1 MMDLLGLW
9 LVASKREALVASRLD
24 PDWKRFDQ
32 RGPDGVLGM
41 VDDIVVGAVVGAV
54 VVGCVDRVSAF
65 AEVLVGMAAVVVADG
80 LLGNDLV
87 QVYCVGI
94 GAGMMGADVSV
105 DKSLAVG
112 IVGDRVN
119 IDRVGY
125 RYDLDDNFDHSE
137 SFPI

>member
-32 RGPDGVLGM
+32 RGRDGVLGM
-41 VDDIVVGAVVGAV
+41 VDDIVVGAVV
-54 VVGCVDRVSAF
+54 VGGVDRVSAF

-80 LLGNDLV
+80 LLGIDLV

-94 GAGMMGADVSV
+94 GAGMMEADVSV